1 MLYYNVY
8 EGGQNMGIHFDQIP
22 DEIKS
27 HIREVTK
34 TSGLPDSEESLER
47 IAGTWLEKRKLF
59 QQQLGLLH
67 MHEVESVESEALKAV
82 LMLTYSGSLVA
93 IGVPAKDISSDT
105 YRRWAEYAS
114 IGLRMDVPDI
124 ARKTDAAVSGSIVI
138 GEGVEFIDGPI
149 KKSSPLLIIA
159 TCGDDV
165 SLAEQDNRVR
175 EATIFLTNGF
185 VKINR
190 TLSSAGEAI
199 PDQFTMRSMVAYLAA
214 KNGMT
219 QKNTKQMLDDYL
231 TLIETGVLLGEKVP
245 IGRLGKMQLRLRPP
259 QKARV
264 GRNPGTGEEITVG
277 AKPAM
282 YVPALSFSS
291 SLKEKARSV
300 SVDN

>member
-1 MLYYNVY
+1 
-8 EGGQNMGIHFDQIP
+8 MGTHFEQIP
-22 DEIKS
+22 DAIKN

-34 TSGLPDSEESLER
+34 TSGLPDSDESLER
-47 IAGTWLEKRKLF
+47 IAVTWIEKRELF
-59 QQQLGLLH
+59 QEQLRLLH
-67 MHEVESVESEALKAV
+67 MNEVDSVDPESEKAV
-82 LMLTYSGSLVA
+82 LMLTYSGSLVS
-93 IGVPAKDISSDT
+93 IGVPVKDASSDAF
-105 YRRWAEYAS
+105 RRWAEYAS

-124 ARKTDAAVSGSIVI
+124 ATKSDAAVSGVIVI
-138 GEGVEFIDGPI
+138 DRGIEFADGPI

-159 TCGDDV
+159 TCSDDI
-165 SLAEQDNRVR
+165 SPTEQDNRVR

-199 PDQFTMRSMVAYLAA
+199 PDQFTMRSMVAYLAS

-219 QKNTKQMLDDYL
+219 QKETKQLLDDYL

-245 IGRLGKMQLRLRPP
+245 VGRLGKMQLRLRPS

-264 GRNPGTGEEITVG
+264 GRNPATGEEITIA

-282 YVPALSFSS
+282 YVPALSFSGT
-291 SLKEKARSV
+291 LKEKARSV
-300 SVDN
+300 RVDDPEE

>member
-1 MLYYNVY
+1 
-8 EGGQNMGIHFDQIP
+8 MGTHFEQIP
-22 DEIKS
+22 DTIKN

-34 TSGLPDSEESLER
+34 TSGLPDSDESLER
-47 IAGTWLEKRKLF
+47 IAGTWIEKRELF
-59 QQQLGLLH
+59 QEQLRLLH
-67 MHEVESVESEALKAV
+67 MNEVDSVDSEAQKAA
-82 LMLTYSGSLVA
+82 LMLTYSGSLIS
-93 IGVPAKDISSDT
+93 IGVPVKDASSEIF
-105 YRRWAEYAS
+105 RRWAEYAS

-124 ARKTDAAVSGSIVI
+124 ATKSDASVSGEIVI
-138 GEGVEFIDGPI
+138 NQGIEFADGPI

-159 TCGDDV
+159 TCGEDI
-165 SLAEQDNRVR
+165 SPTEQDNRIR

-219 QKNTKQMLDDYL
+219 QKETKQLLDDYL

-245 IGRLGKMQLRLRPP
+245 VGRLGKMQLRLRPS

-264 GRNPGTGEEITVG
+264 GRNPATGEEITIA

-282 YVPALSFSS
+282 YVPVLSFSS

-300 SVDN
+300 RVDDPED

>member
-1 MLYYNVY
+1 
-8 EGGQNMGIHFDQIP
+8 MGTHFEQIP
-22 DEIKS
+22 DAIKN
-27 HIREVTK
+27 HMREVTK

-47 IAGTWLEKRKLF
+47 IARTWLEKREMFLE
-59 QQQLGLLH
+59 QLGLLH
-67 MHEVESVESEALKAV
+67 MKEVYSVDPEAQKAV
-82 LMLTYSGSLVA
+82 LMLTYSGSLVS
-93 IGVPAKDISSDT
+93 IGVPVKEGSSET

-124 ARKTDAAVSGSIVI
+124 AQKSDAVVSGEIALDRGI
-138 GEGVEFIDGPI
+138 EFVDGPI

-159 TCGDDV
+159 TCSDEV
-165 SLAEQDNRVR
+165 SPTEQDNRVR

-190 TLSSAGEAI
+190 TLSSGGETI
-199 PDQFTMRSMVAYLAA
+199 PDQFTMRSMASYLAA

-219 QKNTKQMLDDYL
+219 QKETKQLLDDYL

-245 IGRLGKMQLRLRPP
+245 VGRLGKMQLRLRPS

-264 GRNPGTGEEITVG
+264 GRHPATGEEITIA

-282 YVPALSFSS
+282 FVPALSFSS
-291 SLKEKARSV
+291 SLKEKARGV
-300 SVDN
+300 RVDEHEDSE

>member
-1 MLYYNVY
+1 MYIRR
-8 EGGQNMGIHFDQIP
+8 EKNMGAYFDQIP
-22 DEIKS
+22 DEIKT

-34 TSGLPDSEESLER
+34 SSGLPDSEESLER
-47 IAGTWLEKRKLF
+47 ISGTWLEKRNLF
-59 QQQLGLLH
+59 QQQLALLH
-67 MHEVESVESEALKAV
+67 MHEVETIDPETLKAV

-93 IGVPAKDISSDT
+93 IGVPAKDIGSET

-124 ARKTDAAVSGSIVI
+124 ARKADAAVSGNIVM
-138 GEGVEFIDGPI
+138 GEGVEFVDGPI
-149 KKSSPLLIIA
+149 KKSSPLFIIA

-165 SLAEQDNRVR
+165 SIAEQDNRVR

-185 VKINR
+185 MKINR
-190 TLSSAGEAI
+190 TLSSAGEAL
-199 PDQFTMRSMVAYLAA
+199 PDQFTLRSMVAYLAA

-219 QKNTKQMLDDYL
+219 QKDTRQLLDDYL
-231 TLIETGVLLGEKVP
+231 TLVETGVLLGEKVP
-245 IGRLGKMQLRLRPP
+245 IGRLGKMRLRLRPP

-264 GRNPGTGEEITVG
+264 GRNPSTGEEITVS

-300 SVDN
+300 SVDEA

>member
-1 MLYYNVY
+1 
-8 EGGQNMGIHFDQIP
+8 MGTHFDQIP
-22 DEIKS
+22 EAIKE

-47 IAGTWLEKRKLF
+47 IAETWLEKRALF
-59 QQQLGLLH
+59 QEQVKLLH
-67 MHEVESVESEALKAV
+67 MNEVTHVDSIASKAV
-82 LMLTYSGSLVA
+82 LMLTYSGSLVSV
-93 IGVPAKDISSDT
+93 GVPVEDGPTDL

-124 ARKTDAAVSGSIVI
+124 ARKSDAAIAGHIAI
-138 GEGVEFIDGPI
+138 DQGLEFADGPI

-165 SLAEQDNRVR
+165 SPPEQDNRVR

-190 TLSSAGEAI
+190 TLSGAGTSI

-219 QKNTKQMLDDYL
+219 QKETRQLLDDYL
-231 TLIETGVLLGEKVP
+231 TLIESGVLLGERIPVGK
-245 IGRLGKMQLRLRPP
+245 LGKMQLRLRPS

-264 GRNPGTGEEITVG
+264 GRNPGTGEEITIA

-291 SLKEKARSV
+291 SFKDKARSV
-300 SVDN
+300 RVDEE

>member
-1 MLYYNVY
+1 MM
-8 EGGQNMGIHFDQIP
+8 ETHFEKIP
-22 DEIKS
+22 DAIKN

-47 IAGTWLEKRKLF
+47 IARTWLKKREMF
-59 QQQLGLLH
+59 QDQLGLLH
-67 MHEVESVESEALKAV
+67 MKEVDLVDREAQKAV
-82 LMLTYSGSLVA
+82 LMLTYSGSLVS
-93 IGVPAKDISSDT
+93 IGVPEITSPPEGG
-105 YRRWAEYAS
+105 RRWAEYAS

-124 ARKTDAAVSGSIVI
+124 ALKSDAMVSGEIALDQGI
-138 GEGVEFIDGPI
+138 EFADGPI
-149 KKSSPLLIIA
+149 KKSSPLLKIA
-159 TCGDDV
+159 LCGDEV
-165 SLAEQDNRVR
+165 SPAEQDNRIR

-199 PDQFTMRSMVAYLAA
+199 PDQFTMRSMIAYLAA

-219 QKNTKQMLDDYL
+219 QKETKQLLDDYL

-245 IGRLGKMQLRLRPP
+245 VGRLGKMQLRLRPS
-259 QKARV
+259 QKARL
-264 GRNPGTGEEITVG
+264 GRNPATGEEITIA

-282 YVPALSFSS
+282 FVPALSFSS

-300 SVDN
+300 RVDEPEDSE